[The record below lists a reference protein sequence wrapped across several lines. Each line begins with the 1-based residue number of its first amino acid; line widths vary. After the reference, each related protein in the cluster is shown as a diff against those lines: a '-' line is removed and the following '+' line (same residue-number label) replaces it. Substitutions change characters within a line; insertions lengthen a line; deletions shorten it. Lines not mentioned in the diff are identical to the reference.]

1 MKIIKTVEL
10 IQFDLGPEKDIQE
23 NDRDRGQEVG
33 DRQDINS
40 KKGNV
45 VSQY

>member
-1 MKIIKTVEL
+1 MIKTVEL
-10 IQFDLGPEKDIQE
+10 IQFDLGPEKGIQE

-45 VSQY
+45 VAQY

>member
-10 IQFDLGPEKDIQE
+10 IQIDLGPEKDIQE

-40 KKGNV
+40 KKENAV
-45 VSQY
+45 AQY

>member
-1 MKIIKTVEL
+1 MITTVEL
-10 IQFDLGPEKDIQE
+10 TQFDLGPEKDIQE
-23 NDRDRGQEVG
+23 SDRDRGQEVG

-45 VSQY
+45 VAQY